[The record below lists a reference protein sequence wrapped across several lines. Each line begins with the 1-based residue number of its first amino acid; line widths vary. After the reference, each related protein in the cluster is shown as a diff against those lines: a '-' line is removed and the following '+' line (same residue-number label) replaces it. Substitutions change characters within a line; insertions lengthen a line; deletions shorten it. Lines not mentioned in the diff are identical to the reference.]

1 MTRAHGPGVVLN
13 TDFAAPLCPCWRQAL
28 LVAAASCPGLTQGT
42 LAGDCHTALCRA
54 AVGAACCTREVCV
67 LCQAL
72 GTCKEGKEAG
82 CILELGGEEEDGF
95 PHVLLDDWHG
105 VAQEGFGVFLT
116 P

>member
-1 MTRAHGPGVVLN
+1 MLD

-54 AVGAACCTREVCV
+54 AVGAACCMCGVCA

-72 GTCKEGKEAG
+72 GTSKEGREAG
-82 CILELGGEEEDGF
+82 CVLELSGEEEDGF
-95 PHVLLDDWHG
+95 SDVLLADWAWSG
-105 VAQEGFGVFLT
+105 TGRFWSFSDPLSL
-116 P
+116 